1 MIRIYK
7 GYPNPPTF
15 EYKKRFHNAYIEV
28 RISKIKRTMEELTE
42 LLNELKLR
50 GFSERTVKAYLFFN
64 FKFLNFI
71 NKSSSDI
78 TETDVK
84 SYLASLIGKY
94 ENSSINLA
102 YSSLKFYYETML
114 KKDIKN
120 IIVPKREKKMP
131 SVMTRDEIKKL
142 IESARNEKSKLVIK
156 FLYSTGLRVSE
167 LVNLEKKDLEINEK
181 IGWVRKGKGAKDRI
195 FILPVS
201 LIEEID
207 NILKNKSE
215 RVFPVTARAIQKIV
229 KNACIRAG
237 IQKKISPHT
246 LRHSFATHLLESGT
260 DIRKIQE
267 LLGHSNLQTTQIYT
281 HVSTEELKKIKSPL
295 DSLMQNGNI

>member
-1 MIRIYK
+1 MEIKPYL
-7 GYPNPPTF
+7 
-15 EYKKRFHNAYIEV
+15 KKRVYIEV

-50 GFSERTVKAYLFFN
+50 GFSERTIKTYLFFN

-71 NKSSSDI
+71 NKSSSEI
-78 TETDVK
+78 TETEIK

-102 YSSLKFYYETML
+102 YSALKFYYETML
-114 KKDIKN
+114 KKDMKN

-142 IESARNEKSKLVIK
+142 IESARNEKSKFVIK

-181 IGWVRKGKGAKDRI
+181 IGWVRKGKGAKDRV
-195 FILPVS
+195 FILPLS

-207 NILKNKSE
+207 NILKNESE
-215 RVFPVTARAIQKIV
+215 RVFPMTVRAIQKIV
-229 KNACIRAG
+229 KNACKRAG

>member
-1 MIRIYK
+1 
-7 GYPNPPTF
+7 
-15 EYKKRFHNAYIEV
+15 
-28 RISKIKRTMEELTE
+28 MEELTE

-50 GFSERTVKAYLFFN
+50 GFSERTIKIYLFFN

-78 TETDVK
+78 TEADIK

-102 YSSLKFYYETML
+102 YSALKFYYETML
-114 KKDIKN
+114 KKDMKN

-131 SVMTRDEIKKL
+131 SVMNRDEIKKL
-142 IESARNEKSKLVIK
+142 IEFAKNEKSKLVIK

-215 RVFPVTARAIQKIV
+215 RVFPMTVRAIQKIV
-229 KNACIRAG
+229 KNTSIRAG

-281 HVSTEELKKIKSPL
+281 HVSTEEIKKIKSPL